1 MPAKRSKLVV
11 VLGPTSVGKTKLAVK
26 LAKAFGGEIVS
37 ADSRQVYKGMDIGTG
52 KDLKEYGPVPY
63 HLIDVASP
71 KTRFNLSDYQQ
82 LAYQAIEGIIK
93 RKKVPFLVGGSGL
106 YLQSVIDGYNLSQ
119 TPPRKYLREFLNF
132 LSLSQL
138 QRFAKKEKLK
148 LNESDFNNKRRLI
161 RKIEMAQGKK
171 TRPSKKARYDCLQ
184 IGLAFPKEE
193 LAERIDRRLEHRLN
207 KEGLVEEV
215 KKLHSNG
222 VSWQR
227 LDDFGLEYRF
237 VAKYL
242 QKELPY
248 GEMVNKLKT
257 ASHQF
262 AKRQL
267 TWFKRDKRI
276 NWVKNEAEA
285 KKLIEQFLRP

>member
-1 MPAKRSKLVV
+1 MPAKRNKLVA
-11 VLGPTSVGKTKLAVK
+11 VLGPTSAGKTSLAVK
-26 LAKAFGGEIVS
+26 LAKIFQGEIVS
-37 ADSRQVYKGMDIGTG
+37 ADSRQVYIGMDVGTG
-52 KDLKEYGPVPY
+52 KDLEEYGSVPC

-71 KTRFNLSDYQQ
+71 KTQFNVSDYQK
-82 LAYQAIEGIIK
+82 LAYQAIDGIIK
-93 RKKVPFLVGGSGL
+93 KNKAPFLVGGSGL

-276 NWVKNEAEA
+276 NWVNNEIEA